1 MNRHNLL
8 FLIVCILIMCSC
20 LSKREST
27 TEEYHT
33 ETQNPATTDNCNL
46 IYAVGDTIYE
56 TGETSTQ
63 IVNLRI
69 WYNNHI
75 IFSDSDLVYE
85 TGIQYVSYYDS
96 VHYALFN
103 FFDPISAKTLCVLR
117 WTNKQN
123 VILDKVIGQLI
134 CDIDNDGITEIIGQE
149 YTDAVCID
157 CDSCYYSPVYVWKL
171 QEKCT
176 INELLTKE
184 LTSLKFGCYLG
195 LLSLDTILQCRPIKY
210 NSIPI
215 W

>member
-1 MNRHNLL
+1 MNRPNLL
-8 FLIVCILIMCSC
+8 FLAVCLLLMYGCFSE
-20 LSKREST
+20 KKNT
-27 TEEYHT
+27 TAEPT
-33 ETQNPATTDNCNL
+33 ATQNRATTDNCNP

-56 TGETSTQ
+56 AGETSPQ

-69 WYNNHI
+69 LYNNHI

-85 TGIQYVSYYDS
+85 AGIQYVSYYDS

-117 WTNKQN
+117 WTNIQN
-123 VILDKVIGQLI
+123 VILDKVTGQLI

-149 YTDAVCID
+149 YTDAVCTD

-176 INELLTKE
+176 INETLT
-184 LTSLKFGCYLG
+184 
-195 LLSLDTILQCRPIKY
+195 
-210 NSIPI
+210 
-215 W
+215 